1 MLVSLQQHI
10 TTVIK
15 QNSDNKCNG
24 IGVQTGPLACL
35 SLSSVDVVDKD
46 QDSRSGI
53 GSLLLLFSGSK

>member
-24 IGVQTGPLACL
+24 IGVRTGPLACL